1 VFPAPC
7 PAAAHRARTVLP
19 GSTCRPQVLRE
30 PLPLPDDVVSVLG
43 IPRRCHLSA
52 DDPTQHLQ
60 SEALKK
66 IRWEEGMKIRKGEL
80 SLLQVKRWA
89 RCNTWN
95 HIGGCTKKDELKT
108 EAIGGIMH
116 G

>member
-1 VFPAPC
+1 
-7 PAAAHRARTVLP
+7 
-19 GSTCRPQVLRE
+19 
-30 PLPLPDDVVSVLG
+30 
-43 IPRRCHLSA
+43 
-52 DDPTQHLQ
+52 
-60 SEALKK
+60 
-66 IRWEEGMKIRKGEL
+66 MKIRKGEL